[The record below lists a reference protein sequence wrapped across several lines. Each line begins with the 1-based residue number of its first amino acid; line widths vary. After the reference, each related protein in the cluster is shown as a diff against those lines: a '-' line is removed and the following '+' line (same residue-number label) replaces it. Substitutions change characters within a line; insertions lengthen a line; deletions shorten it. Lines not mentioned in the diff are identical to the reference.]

1 MQLPNF
7 MSTEFHRCGSRL
19 TIGQTDVLAMT
30 VPKLPLYTHGR
41 SNHCAGSPMIFFFS
55 FLSVALC
62 YRNNF
67 RRD

>member
-41 SNHCAGSPMIFFFS
+41 SNHCAGSPMIFFF
-55 FLSVALC
+55 FLPVCGTLLQK
-62 YRNNF
+62 
-67 RRD
+67 